1 MTEAGRRR
9 FNVGPFALGGYGAT
23 VMATYGSGANVAGGA
38 SFSEIVDLA
47 DWDRSVVTN
56 APGQSGSPGSP
67 HFADLAKLWAAGE
80 YVPLTFSDRAVQA
93 GAEATLTLAP
103 RNRRQ

>member
-1 MTEAGRRR
+1 MTR
-9 FNVGPFALGGYGAT
+9 
-23 VMATYGSGANVAGGA
+23 GGA
-38 SFSEIVDLA
+38 SFSQIIDLA

-80 YVPLTFSDRAVQA
+80 YVPLMFSERAVQA
-93 GAEATLTLAP
+93 GAETTLTLVSP
-103 RNRRQ
+103 SRQ